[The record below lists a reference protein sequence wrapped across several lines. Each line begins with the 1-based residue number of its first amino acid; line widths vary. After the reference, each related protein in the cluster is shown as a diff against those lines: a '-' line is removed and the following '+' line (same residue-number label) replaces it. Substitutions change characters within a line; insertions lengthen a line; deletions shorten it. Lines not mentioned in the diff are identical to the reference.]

1 MLGRSALF
9 KTILIGDSGVGKT
22 SLINRYVNNQFSDV
36 YKATIGSDFLIKPVT
51 VNGQQHTLQIWD
63 TAGHERYGCVV
74 TTFYRG
80 SDCCVLCFDV
90 TNRDSFNHLEKWKNE
105 FLDGA
110 NASNPS
116 EIPIYVVGNKIDC
129 EPSKREVSEDQAREW
144 CQLNGHKYFETSAM
158 NAENVSDLFTT
169 LAEDVVS
176 KREDEEEPEV
186 PAPIVI
192 QPGKAQ
198 QKDDTCC

>member
-1 MLGRSALF
+1 MAGRPALF
-9 KTILIGDSGVGKT
+9 KAILIGDSGVGKT

-51 VNGQQHTLQIWD
+51 VNGAQYTLQIWD
-63 TAGHERYGCVV
+63 TAGHERYSCVV

-105 FLDGA
+105 FIDGA
-110 NASNPS
+110 NATNPAS
-116 EIPIYVVGNKIDC
+116 IPIYVVGNKIDC
-129 EPSKREVSEDQAREW
+129 EPNKREVSQEQAREW
-144 CQLNGHKYFETSAM
+144 CKLNGHKYFETSAM
-158 NAENVSDLFTT
+158 NAENVTDLFTT

-176 KREDEEEPEV
+176 RREDEEEPEK
-186 PAPIVI
+186 PAPIII
-192 QPGKAQ
+192 QKQSEEKKEGG
-198 QKDDTCC
+198 CC

>member
-1 MLGRSALF
+1 MLGRAALF

-90 TNRDSFNHLEKWKNE
+90 TNRESFNHLEKWKND

-110 NASNPS
+110 NSSNPS

-129 EPSKREVSEDQAREW
+129 DPTKREVSEDQAREW

-158 NAENVSDLFTT
+158 SATNVTDLFTT
-169 LAEDVVS
+169 LAEDVVN
-176 KREDEEEPEV
+176 KREDEEEPALSE
-186 PAPIVI
+186 PISI
-192 QPGKAQ
+192 QKQGGSNQ
-198 QKDDTCC
+198 QNSCC